1 MAAENLRRRAERYNR
16 GVAAAKEYEARGRA
30 LIVAPDDT
38 CGLET
43 LSKDKEA
50 LRRFYE
56 KGYRDA
62 RAIPAF
68 MKEC

>member
-1 MAAENLRRRAERYNR
+1 M
-16 GVAAAKEYEARGRA
+16 AAAKEDEARGRA